1 MERNLQDAMQVVR
14 NVIFNPRLVPGG
26 GAFEM
31 ALAQM
36 VNEKAKV
43 TPTHTHTHTHTVNK
57 VGRDLINSLIN

>member
-14 NVIFNPRLVPGG
+14 NVIMNPRLVPGG

-43 TPTHTHTHTHTVNK
+43 PNTIKWTEPLK
-57 VGRDLINSLIN
+57 PFLIIMCS

>member
-43 TPTHTHTHTHTVNK
+43 TPTHTRPHTHSKQGGKGFN
-57 VGRDLINSLIN
+57 

>member
-14 NVIFNPRLVPGG
+14 NVIINPRLVPGG

-43 TPTHTHTHTHTVNK
+43 QATS
-57 VGRDLINSLIN
+57 DINIQCTCTLKAFIIMCIN

>member
-43 TPTHTHTHTHTVNK
+43 TPTHTHTENK